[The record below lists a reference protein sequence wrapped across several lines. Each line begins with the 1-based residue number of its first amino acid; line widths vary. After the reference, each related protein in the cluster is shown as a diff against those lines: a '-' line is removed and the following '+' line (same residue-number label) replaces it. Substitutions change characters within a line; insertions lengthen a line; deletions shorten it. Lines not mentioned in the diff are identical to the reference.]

1 MGHTQNQKRFLW
13 HRNNKS
19 RSSAF
24 RNFLF
29 YQYILTEL
37 GIFFYLEQC
46 FFLKK
51 VSIPAKTA
59 VANVTTNVFS
69 HYFKLLKNQHR
80 HNTSAWFQQSFHLK
94 CAKSKY

>member
-1 MGHTQNQKRFLW
+1 MGHTQNQKQFLC

-51 VSIPAKTA
+51 KKESIPAKTA
-59 VANVTTNVFS
+59 VANVTTNVFLN
-69 HYFKLLKNQHR
+69 YFKLLKNQHR
-80 HNTSAWFQQSFHLK
+80 HNTRST
-94 CAKSKY
+94 